1 MKPKQKNIPIGDF
14 NKFKRKIRNYFKSYC
29 RDLPWRETDNP
40 YHILVS
46 EIMLQQTQVDR
57 VIDKY
62 TQFIKI
68 FPTLRSLAKAPLAML
83 LRAWQGLGYNR
94 RALLLQ
100 KCAQQIVKEYKGVIP
115 DRPELLEKLP
125 GLGKA
130 TSASICAFAFNKPVV
145 FIETNIRTVFIHE
158 FFPKRNDVTD
168 EELLPLIAQTLNKRN
183 PLKWYSALM
192 DYGSQLKKLHPN
204 PSRKSAHHSRQS
216 KFEGSDRQIRGK
228 VLKVLLNQKKLS
240 FAKLSEKVTAD
251 TIRCKKILKG
261 LAEEGF
267 IRYKNGYYSIM
278 STL

>member
-1 MKPKQKNIPIGDF
+1 MKTKQIKLTSSE
-14 NKFKRKIRNYFKSYC
+14 KQRFKRKVYKYYNNHGRK
-29 RDLPWRETDNP
+29 LPWRETNNP

-62 TQFIKI
+62 ALFIKT
-68 FPTLRSLAKAPLAML
+68 FPTLRSLAKAPLDKL
-83 LRAWQGLGYNR
+83 LRTWQGLGYNR
-94 RALLLQ
+94 RALMLQ

-115 DRPELLEKLP
+115 DTPELLEKLP

-130 TSASICAFAFNKPVV
+130 TSASICAFAFNKPVT

-158 FFPKRNDVTD
+158 FFPKKKDVTD
-168 EELLPLIAQTLNKRN
+168 DELLPLVAQALDKKNSYT
-183 PLKWYSALM
+183 WYSAIM
-192 DYGSQLKKLHPN
+192 DYGAHLKKRHPN

-228 VLKVLLNQKKLS
+228 VLKILLNQNKLS

-251 TIRCKKILKG
+251 TIRFKRILKG

-267 IRYKNGYYSIM
+267 IRYKNRYYSII
-278 STL
+278 